1 MTEPL
6 KSEERAVLELRRL
19 YRAYGYGPFKMS
31 QFEPFALYLNHKD
44 FLVSEG
50 AITFTD
56 TDGTLMALKPD
67 VTLSIVKNY
76 RREQTPLRKVYYNEN
91 VYRVSGASRSYREIM
106 QTGIECLGDVDLPQ
120 LAEVIL
126 LAARSLLTIS
136 PAFVLDLSHL
146 GIIEEI
152 LSSLELTEEDRAAV
166 LTYLRQK
173 NLDAM
178 SQVMASYPDA
188 LAQPLLSLTTLSGPI
203 SMVLP
208 ALKPFLHSEA
218 GKKAWNDLNAL
229 AMLFEKTEFASR
241 IRLDFSIVNDMN
253 YYNGLVFRG
262 YIEGIP
268 TGVLS
273 GGQYDQLMTR
283 MGKDARGVGFA
294 LYLDQLERLDHTP
307 ADLDADTVFLYDTG
321 DDMAALFAAAEAL
334 RVQGERVLIRQTP
347 PIPCSCR
354 RMVRLV
360 NGEVTE
366 VE

>member
-6 KSEERAVLELRRL
+6 KCEERAVLELRRL

-31 QFEPFALYLNHKD
+31 QFEPFALYLNHKE

-76 RREQTPLRKVYYNEN
+76 RREQTPLRKVYYNET
-91 VYRVSGASRSYREIM
+91 VYRVAGASRSYREIM

-126 LAARSLLTIS
+126 LAAKSLQTIS

-146 GIIEEI
+146 GIIAEI
-152 LSSLELTEEDRAAV
+152 LAPLGLSEEDQAAA
-166 LTYLRQK
+166 LTCLRQK
-173 NLDAM
+173 NRDGM
-178 SQVMASYPDA
+178 SQLLAAYPA
-188 LAQPLLSLTTLSGPI
+188 AQAAPLLTLTTLSGPI
-203 SMVLP
+203 PAVLP
-208 ALKPFLHSEA
+208 VLEPLLPDGI
-218 GKKAWNDLNAL
+218 GKAAWNELTAL
-229 AMLFEKTEFASR
+229 ADLFARAGLSQQ

-253 YYNGLVFRG
+253 YYNGIVFRG
-262 YIEGIP
+262 YVEGIP

-294 LYLDQLERLDHTP
+294 VYLDQLERLDQAP
-307 ADLDADTVFLYDTG
+307 AGLDADTVLLYEPG
-321 DDMAALFAAAEAL
+321 QDMAALFAAAEVL
-334 RVQGERVLIRQTP
+334 RAQGERVLLRQTP
-347 PIPCSCR
+347 PEAGSCR
-354 RMVRLV
+354 RIVRLV
-360 NGEVTE
+360 KGEVTE
-366 VE
+366 VG